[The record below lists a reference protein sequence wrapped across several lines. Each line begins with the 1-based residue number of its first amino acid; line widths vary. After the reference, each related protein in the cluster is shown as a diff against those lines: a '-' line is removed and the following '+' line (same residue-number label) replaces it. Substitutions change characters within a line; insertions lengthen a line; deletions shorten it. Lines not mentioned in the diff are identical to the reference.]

1 VSLTP
6 TRVRYSFLSTLAS
19 VYFGKD
25 IRTGAEIALKIGWSD
40 HSSPRLRHEYNVY
53 TQIAGGAG
61 ISPVHWYG
69 KEGPYEVIVMNHLGT
84 SLGDLISGGQVDH
97 GKIFQYA
104 PQMVCSSLNKNILLN
119 SYMHSSQQLSRN
131 ILGTMSI
138 VTSSRQTSWFDSITF
153 TQLSS
158 SSTSA
163 WHNYS
168 AIPQHIYTTQTPQIS
183 LLSVLFHSHLSLAI
197 EDLLSC
203 IVTTWSLL
211 STPSFIQ
218 HVVTCLGRPF
228 PLTVLTVI
236 RRRSS
241 RRRSQSQ

>member
-1 VSLTP
+1 MYTSEVIQYQ
-6 TRVRYSFLSTLAS
+6 VGVALAS

-25 IRTGAEIALKIGWSD
+25 IRTGAEIALKIRWSD
-40 HSSPRLRHEYNVY
+40 HSSPRLRHEYNMY

-84 SLGDLISGGQVDH
+84 LLGDLISRGQVDH

-119 SYMHSSQQLSRN
+119 SYMHSSQQLSCY

-197 EDLLSC
+197 EDLLSRV
-203 IVTTWSLL
+203 VTTWSLL

-218 HVVTCLGRPF
+218 HVVTCLGRLF

-236 RRRSS
+236 RRQSS
-241 RRRSQSQ
+241 RRRS